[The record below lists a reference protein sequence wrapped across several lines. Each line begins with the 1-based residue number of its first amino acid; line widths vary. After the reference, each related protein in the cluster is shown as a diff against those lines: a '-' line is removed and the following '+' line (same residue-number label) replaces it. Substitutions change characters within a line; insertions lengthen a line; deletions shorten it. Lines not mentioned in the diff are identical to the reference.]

1 MKTKFQ
7 NPPRVYGGLDLWMI
21 NDALEDDVLREQVR
35 EFYDKG
41 CYSVIARTYNGLKS
55 DYPGESFMGKI
66 AVILDEA
73 KKVGL
78 KIALQAG
85 YMPAACP
92 DLPEEYAL
100 SYIKPIK
107 TAELKGDE
115 TVICTHGEWSYTE
128 YVYPNALNMFCKE
141 AVEHYVKYTYGEMWQ
156 RFESYFG
163 DTVVGVWVD
172 EPRYTPDMMPCCRDM
187 REDFEKRYGEN
198 LDEQIYML
206 YENEGDYK
214 KLRYRF
220 YTLMEKKMEN
230 AYFATIRDWCHAHN
244 LQFCGHLMAEDY
256 VYTQI
261 GAACAN
267 MPYYRYF
274 DIPGIDVLRT
284 EQNWAKMPKAP
295 VDYMRYP
302 QIKTDGVKPNAPA
315 SFELDHMMYQPPRQ
329 LASAAAQAGKE
340 YLLCEMYAV
349 TSPDLNFRD
358 QMHLFDFFAAH
369 GINYQCCHAMFYSIK
384 GFRKRFYPQQ
394 FNTYQPFWTNF
405 GNVKSYVSRVS
416 NFVSQGKPT
425 TDCLVLHPMD
435 TCREIYRVKY
445 SRAEKA
451 PMREAYEYDERF
463 FELQKSLLSSQIDFH
478 FGDQNVMS
486 DEGSVENGRLVVGK
500 MSYKTLVL
508 PEIDVL
514 RRPVYRLICEFA
526 KAGGKV
532 LISRG
537 LPTRI
542 DGEISDELAA
552 LAELKGVE
560 LFEDNAS
567 LVRYL
572 ASNGKE
578 FEYVSDYDISSTLI
592 NRRTDGADNYFM
604 IFNRDCLEAKPGTL
618 ILDGK
623 HKAIRCNALDGSVSE
638 MYAYFKDGKTYVD
651 FTNDEGGSTL
661 IYTTPA
667 ETLPATAQ
675 KRGAVTAMPLEC
687 ESLELH
693 NPNLMTLEYCSY
705 KLEGESEFSQ
715 EYVTERIIEILRDA
729 NYDGEITMRFK
740 FFSDHAA
747 KGVRL
752 VCEEPELCRITLN
765 GVPVDNKSVGY
776 YYERG
781 FEILTLPDVI
791 KEGENII
798 EITRHNDAVKTAAM
812 HEVAH
817 LFELFRAPKGTDLER
832 IHLLGDFDVKGYAEM
847 GVSAHTRINKRTV
860 LTKRKPIAPTSDI
873 TRHGYPFWVGS
884 MTYSYKLCADADLL
898 KKNVTLKIGRY
909 GVCTANVEV
918 NGKKIGSIDRNPY
931 TISLNGALVEG
942 ENEIKI
948 IGFTTLRNAIGPMHV
963 KNKEIGGCSKPEWFS
978 GHGSD
983 GGVIAKKAD
992 FNIQDRDSMTWTEN
1006 FQLVPTGIGEVTV
1019 LAGRAIG
1026 QRTICDDKN

>member
-1 MKTKFQ
+1 MENKFK

-21 NDALEDDVLREQVR
+21 NDALEDTVLREQVR

-55 DYPGESFMGKI
+55 DYPGESFMSKI

-92 DLPEEYAL
+92 DLPKEYAL

-115 TVICTHGEWSYTE
+115 TVLSVHGEWSYTE
-128 YVYPNALNMFCKE
+128 FLYPNALNMFCKE
-141 AVEHYVKYTYGEMWQ
+141 AVDHYVKYTYGEMWK
-156 RFESYFG
+156 RFEGYFG
-163 DTVVGVWVD
+163 NTVVGVWVD

-187 REDFEKRYGEN
+187 REDFKKLYGES

-214 KLRYRF
+214 RLRYRF
-220 YTLMEKKMEN
+220 YTLMEKKMEK
-230 AYFATIRDWCHAHN
+230 AYFATIRDWCHAHS

-267 MPYYRYF
+267 MPFYRYF
-274 DIPGIDVLRT
+274 DVPGIDVLRT

-302 QIKTDGVKPNAPA
+302 LIRSDGSNPNSPS

-329 LASAAAQAGKE
+329 LASAALQAGKE
-340 YLLCEMYAV
+340 HLLCEMYAV

-369 GINYQCCHAMFYSIK
+369 GINHQCCHAMFYSIK

-394 FNTYQPFWTNF
+394 FNTYQPFWCNF
-405 GNVKSYVSRVS
+405 GNIKSYVSRVS
-416 NFVSQGKPT
+416 NFVSLGKPT
-425 TDCLVLHPMD
+425 TDLLVLHPMD

-445 SRAEKA
+445 SRTERE
-451 PMREAYEYDERF
+451 PQREAYEYDERF
-463 FELQKSLLSSQIDFH
+463 FEFQKSILSSQIDFH
-478 FGDQNVMS
+478 FGDQNIMT
-486 DEGSVENGRLVVGK
+486 DDGRVEDGRLVVGK

-514 RRPVYRLICEFA
+514 RRPVYDLVCEFI
-526 KAGGKV
+526 KAGGEV
-532 LISRG
+532 LVLRG

-542 DGEISDELAA
+542 DGEISDELKN
-552 LAELKGVE
+552 LKGVK
-560 LFEDNAS
+560 LFEDSAA

-572 ASNGKE
+572 ASKE
-578 FEYVSDYDISSTLI
+578 GDFKYISDLDVSSTLI
-592 NRRTDGADNYFM
+592 NRRVDGSDNYFM
-604 IFNRDCLEAKPGTL
+604 IFNRDCLEAKRGTL
-618 ILDGK
+618 ILNGK
-623 HKAIRCNALDGSVSE
+623 HKAYKCDALNGIVSVMHS
-638 MYAYFKDGKTYVD
+638 YFKDGKTHID

-667 ETLPATAQ
+667 EELPTVAKKRDAVLTL
-675 KRGAVTAMPLEC
+675 PLEC
-687 ESLELH
+687 EKLELH
-693 NPNLMTLEYCSY
+693 DPNLMTLEYCSY
-705 KLEGESEFSQ
+705 KLDGESEFSQ
-715 EYVTERIIEILRDA
+715 EYVTERIIEILRDT
-729 NYDGEITMRFK
+729 NYDGGITMRFK
-740 FFSDHAA
+740 FLSDHAA
-747 KGVRL
+747 KGIRL
-752 VCEEPELCRITLN
+752 VCEEPELCKISLN
-765 GVPVDNKSVGY
+765 GVPVSNKSVGY

-781 FEILTLPDVI
+781 FEILELPDVI
-791 KEGENII
+791 REGENII
-798 EITRHNDAVKTAAM
+798 EISRHNDAVKTAAM
-812 HEVAH
+812 NEVAH

-832 IHLLGDFDVKGYAEM
+832 IHLLGDFCVKTYAEM
-847 GVSAHTRINKRTV
+847 GVSAHTRVNKRTV
-860 LTKRKPIAPTSDI
+860 LSKRVPLEPTSDI

-884 MTYSYKLCADADLL
+884 LSYSYKLDADADML
-898 KKNVTLKIGRY
+898 KNSISLKVGRY

-918 NGKKIGSIDRNPY
+918 NGKKVGSIDRNPY
-931 TISLNGALVEG
+931 SISLNGVLCEG
-942 ENEIKI
+942 KNEIKI
-948 IGFTTLRNAIGPMHV
+948 VGYTTLRNAIGPMHV
-963 KNKEIGGCSKPEWFS
+963 KDREIGGCSKPEWFS

-983 GGVIAKKAD
+983 GGVIAKKDD
-992 FNIQDRDSMTWTEN
+992 FNINGRDAMTWTEN
-1006 FQLVPTGIGEVTV
+1006 FQLVPTGIGDV
-1019 LAGRAIG
+1019 AIEI
-1026 QRTICDDKN
+1026 RKL

>member
-1 MKTKFQ
+1 MENKFK
-7 NPPRVYGGLDLWMI
+7 NPSRIYGGLDLWMI

-92 DLPEEYAL
+92 DLPKEYAL

-115 TVICTHGEWSYTE
+115 KVISSHGEWCYTE

-141 AVEHYVKYTYGEMWQ
+141 AVDHYVKYTYGEMWK
-156 RFESYFG
+156 RFEEYFG

-172 EPRYTPDMMPCCRDM
+172 EPRWTPDMMPCCRDM
-187 REDFEKRYGEN
+187 REDYKKIYGEE
-198 LDEQIYML
+198 LDGQIYKL
-206 YENEGDYK
+206 YENEGDYQ
-214 KLRYRF
+214 KLRFRF
-220 YTLMEKKMEN
+220 YTLMEKKMEK
-230 AYFATIRDWCHAHN
+230 AYFTTVRDWCHTHN

-267 MPYYRYF
+267 MPFYRYF

-295 VDYMRYP
+295 VDYMRYS

-329 LASAAAQAGKE
+329 LMSAALQAGKKH
-340 YLLCEMYAV
+340 LLCEMYAV
-349 TSPDLNFRD
+349 TAPDLNFRD

-369 GINYQCCHAMFYSIK
+369 GVNHQCCHAMFYSIK

-405 GNVKSYVSRVS
+405 GNVKSYVARVS
-416 NFVSQGKPT
+416 NFVSMGAPT
-425 TDCLVLHPMD
+425 TDCLVLHPLD
-435 TCREIYRVKY
+435 TSREIYRVRHVA
-445 SRAEKA
+445 SVRE

-463 FELQKSLLSSQIDFH
+463 FTLQKSLLSSQIDFH
-478 FGDQNVMS
+478 FGDSAVMC
-486 DEGSVENGRLVVGK
+486 DEGSVKDSRLVVGE

-514 RRPVYRLICEFA
+514 RRPVYELIKEFS
-526 KAGGKV
+526 KAGGEI
-532 LISRG
+532 LISCTV
-537 LPTRI
+537 PTRI
-542 DGEISDELAA
+542 DGEESKELGELTS
-552 LAELKGVE
+552 LAGVKF
-560 LFEDNAS
+560 FEDTPA

-572 ASNGKE
+572 ANKE
-578 FEYVSDYDISSTLI
+578 KEVEYISDSDISSTLI
-592 NRRTDGADNYFM
+592 HRRTEGESNYIM
-604 IFNRDCLEAKPGTL
+604 VFNRDCIESKTGSLVLK
-618 ILDGK
+618 GK
-623 HKAIRCNALDGSVSE
+623 HTALKLDALDGSVSK
-638 MYAYFKDGKTYVD
+638 MHTYFKDGKTYID
-651 FTNDEGGSTL
+651 FTNHEGGSTL
-661 IYTTPA
+661 ICTAPA
-667 ETLPATAQ
+667 EELPTEA
-675 KRGAVTAMPLEC
+675 KKKCAVTSMPLDPEK
-687 ESLELH
+687 LELH
-693 NPNLMTLEYCSY
+693 DKNLMTLEYCSY
-705 KLEGESEFSQ
+705 KLDGESEFSQ

-729 NYDGEITMRFK
+729 NYDGNITMRFK
-740 FFSDHAA
+740 FYSDHEA
-747 KGVRL
+747 KDVRL
-752 VCEEPELCRITLN
+752 ICEEPELCTITLN
-765 GVPVDNKSVGY
+765 GIPVNNKSVGY
-776 YYERG
+776 HYERG
-781 FEILTLPDVI
+781 FEILELPDVI

-798 EITRHNDAVKTAAM
+798 EIFRYNEAVVTAAM
-812 HEVAH
+812 NRVDH

-832 IHLLGDFDVKGYAEM
+832 IHLIGDFTVTTYPEM
-847 GVSAHTRINKRTV
+847 GTSAHTRVNKRTV
-860 LTKRKPIAPTSDI
+860 LSKTKPMALTADI
-873 TRHGYPFWVGS
+873 TRQGYPFYVGS
-884 MTYSYKLCADADLL
+884 LTYSYKLCADASMLNKD
-898 KKNVTLKIGRY
+898 VSLKIGKY

-931 TISLNGALVEG
+931 EISLAGALKEG

-948 IGFTTLRNAIGPMHV
+948 TGFTTLRNAIGPMHV
-963 KNKEIGGCSKPEWFS
+963 KNKEIGGCSKPEWYS
-978 GHGSD
+978 GHGPD
-983 GGVIAKKAD
+983 GGVIVKKGD
-992 FNIQDRDSMTWTEN
+992 FNIKDRDSMTWTEN
-1006 FQLVPTGIGEVTV
+1006 FQLVPTGIGDVTV
-1019 LAGRAIG
+1019 EL
-1026 QRTICDDKN
+1026 T

>member
-1 MKTKFQ
+1 MDCKFQ
-7 NPPRVYGGLDLWMI
+7 NVPRVYGGLDLWMI
-21 NDALEDDVLREQVR
+21 NDELEDDVLREQVR

-92 DLPEEYAL
+92 DLPSEYAL

-107 TAELKGDE
+107 TAELKGGE
-115 TVICTHGEWSYTE
+115 TVISTYGEWSYTE
-128 YVYPNALNMFCKE
+128 FVNPTSLNMFCKE
-141 AVEHYVKYTYGEMWQ
+141 AVDHYVKYTYGEMWK
-156 RFESYFG
+156 RFEGYFG
-163 DTVVGVWVD
+163 NTVVGVWVD

-187 REDFEKRYGEN
+187 REDFKKIYGED

-220 YTLMEKKMEN
+220 YTLMEKKMEK

-295 VDYMRYP
+295 VEYMRYP
-302 QIKTDGVKPNAPA
+302 LIKANGEKPNAPA

-329 LASAAAQAGKE
+329 LASAACQAGKE
-340 YLLCEMYAV
+340 HLLCEMYAV
-349 TSPDLNFRD
+349 TAPDLNFRD

-369 GINYQCCHAMFYSIK
+369 GINHQCCHAMFYSIK

-394 FNTYQPFWTNF
+394 FNTYQPFWCNF
-405 GNVKSYVSRVS
+405 GNIKSYVSRVS
-416 NFVSQGKPT
+416 NFVSFGKPT
-425 TDCLVLHPMD
+425 TDLLVLHPMD
-435 TCREIYRVKY
+435 TCREIFRVKY
-445 SRAEKA
+445 EKA
-451 PMREAYEYDERF
+451 NREPQRDSYEYDERF

-478 FGDQNVMS
+478 FGDQNIMS
-486 DEGSVENGRLVVGK
+486 DEGSVDGGRLVVGK

-514 RRPVYRLICEFA
+514 RRPVYNLICEFA
-526 KAGGKV
+526 KAGGEV

-542 DGEISDELAA
+542 DGELSAEVGELSR
-552 LAELKGVE
+552 LEGVKI
-560 LFEDNAS
+560 FDGNADV
-567 LVRYL
+567 VRYL
-572 ASNGKE
+572 ADREDGFK
-578 FEYVSDYDISSTLI
+578 YVSDCDVSSTII
-592 NRRTDGADNYFM
+592 NRRVDGGDNYFM
-604 IFNRDCLEAKPGTL
+604 VFNRDCLESKQGTL

-623 HKAIRCNALDGSVSE
+623 HKAVKFNALDGSASA
-638 MYAYFKDGKTYVD
+638 MHSYFKNGKTYID

-667 ETLPATAQ
+667 KELPSAAKKQ
-675 KRGAVTAMPLEC
+675 GAVLTMPLAP

-705 KLEGESEFSQ
+705 KLDGETEFSK

-729 NYDGEITMRFK
+729 NYDGGITMRFK
-740 FFSDHAA
+740 FYSDHEA

-752 VCEEPELCRITLN
+752 ICEEPELCEISLN
-765 GVPVDNKSVGY
+765 GVRVNNKSVRY

-781 FEILTLPDVI
+781 FEILELPDVI
-791 KEGENII
+791 AEGENFI

-812 HEVAH
+812 HEIFH

-860 LTKRKPIAPTSDI
+860 LSRRTPLEPTADI
-873 TRHGYPFWVGS
+873 TRHGYPFFVGS
-884 MTYSYKLCADADLL
+884 MTYSYKLDVDGEML
-898 KKNVTLKIGRY
+898 KKDIALKIGKY

-918 NGKKIGSIDRNPY
+918 NGKKLGSIDRNPY
-931 TISLNGALVEG
+931 AISLGGVLECG

-948 IGFTTLRNAIGPMHV
+948 TGYTTLRNAIGPMHV
-963 KNKEIGGCSKPEWFS
+963 KNREIGGCSKPEWFS

-983 GGVIAKKAD
+983 GGVVTKKDD
-992 FNIQDRDSMTWTEN
+992 FDIKDRDAMTWTEN
-1006 FQLVPTGIGEVTV
+1006 FQLVPTGIGDVTV
-1019 LAGRAIG
+1019 EI
-1026 QRTICDDKN
+1026 K

>member
-7 NPPRVYGGLDLWMI
+7 NPSRVYGGLDLWMI

-92 DLPEEYAL
+92 DLPREYAL

-115 TVICTHGEWSYTE
+115 TVISAHGEWSYTE
-128 YVYPNALNMFCKE
+128 FVSPTALNMFCKE
-141 AVEHYVKYTYGEMWQ
+141 AVDHYVKYTYGEMWK

-172 EPRYTPDMMPCCRDM
+172 EPRYFPDMMPCCRDM
-187 REDFEKRYGEN
+187 REDFKNTYGES

-206 YENEGDYK
+206 FENEGDYK

-230 AYFATIRDWCHAHN
+230 AYFATIRDWCHAHS

-267 MPYYRYF
+267 MPFYKYF

-284 EQNWAKMPKAP
+284 EQNWALMPKAGN
-295 VDYMRYP
+295 DYMRSP
-302 QIKTDGVKPNAPA
+302 HIKADGVNPNAPA
-315 SFELDHMMYQPPRQ
+315 NFELDHMMYQPPRQ
-329 LASAAAQAGKE
+329 LASAALQAGKE
-340 YLLCEMYAV
+340 HLLCEMYAV
-349 TSPDLNFRD
+349 TAPDLNFRD

-369 GINYQCCHAMFYSIK
+369 GINHQCCHAMFYSIK

-435 TCREIYRVKY
+435 TCREIYQVTY
-445 SRAEKA
+445 SRAEKN

-463 FELQKSLLSSQIDFH
+463 FMLQKSLLASQIDFH
-478 FGDQNVMS
+478 FGDQNIMT
-486 DEGSVENGRLVVGK
+486 DDGSVGDGRLVVGK

-508 PEIDVL
+508 PEIDIL
-514 RRPVYRLICEFA
+514 RRPVYELIKKFA
-526 KAGGKV
+526 ENGGEV
-532 LISRG
+532 LVSRCF
-537 LPTRI
+537 PTRI
-542 DGEISDELAA
+542 DGELSEELRELESLAGVKFFSDSAA
-552 LAELKGVE
+552 
-560 LFEDNAS
+560 

-572 ASNGKE
+572 AGKE
-578 FEYVSDYDISSTLI
+578 KELEYISDYDISSTLI
-592 NRRTDGADNYFM
+592 SHRTEGESNYVM
-604 IFNRDCLEAKPGTL
+604 VFNRDCLEAKHGTL
-618 ILDGK
+618 VLKGK
-623 HKAIRCNALDGSVSE
+623 HKATRFNALDGSVSP
-638 MYAYFKDGKTYVD
+638 MHSYFKDGKTYID

-661 IYTTPA
+661 IYTEPAAELPA
-667 ETLPATAQ
+667 EA
-675 KRGAVTAMPLEC
+675 KKKGAVLSMPVDAEK
-687 ESLELH
+687 LELH

-705 KLEGESEFSQ
+705 KLDGESEFSQ

-729 NYDGEITMRFK
+729 NYDGGITMRFK
-740 FFSDHAA
+740 FYSDHEA
-747 KGVRL
+747 KGVKL
-752 VCEEPELCRITLN
+752 VCEEPELCQISLN
-765 GVPVDNKSVGY
+765 GTPVNNKSVGY

-781 FEILTLPDVI
+781 FEILELPEVI
-791 KEGENII
+791 KEGENVI
-798 EITRHNDAVKTAAM
+798 EISRHNDAVKTAAINDGG
-812 HEVAH
+812 H

-832 IHLLGDFDVKGYAEM
+832 IHLLGDFTVKTFPEM
-847 GVSAHTRINKRTV
+847 GNSAHTRVNKRTILSKAEPV
-860 LTKRKPIAPTSDI
+860 VPTADI
-873 TRHGYPFWVGS
+873 TRNGYPFYVGS
-884 MTYSYKLCADADLL
+884 MTYSYKLCADADML
-898 KKNVTLKIGRY
+898 KKDVTLKIGRY

-918 NGKKIGSIDRNPY
+918 NGKKVGSIDRNPY
-931 TISLNGALVEG
+931 TISLSGALVEG

-948 IGFTTLRNAIGPMHV
+948 TGFTTLRNAIGPMHV
-963 KNKEIGGCSKPEWFS
+963 KNKEMGGCSKPEWFS
-978 GHGSD
+978 GHGAD
-983 GGVIAKKAD
+983 GGVIAKKGD
-992 FNIQDRDSMTWTEN
+992 FNIKDRDSMTWTEN

-1019 LAGRAIG
+1019 SF
-1026 QRTICDDKN
+1026 

>member
-1 MKTKFQ
+1 MKHEFQ
-7 NPPRVYGGLDLWMI
+7 EPRRVYGGLDLWMI
-21 NDALEDDVLREQVR
+21 NDELEDDVLREQVR

-78 KIALQAG
+78 KIVLQAG

-92 DLPEEYAL
+92 DLPREYAL

-107 TAELKGDE
+107 TDELKGDE
-115 TVICTHGEWSYTE
+115 NVICAHGEWSYTE
-128 YVYPNALNMFCKE
+128 FVSPTALNMFCKE
-141 AVEHYVKYTYGEMWQ
+141 AVDHYVKYTYGEMWK
-156 RFESYFG
+156 RFEGYFG
-163 DTVVGVWVD
+163 DTVIGVWVD

-187 REDFEKRYGEN
+187 RAEFQKNYGES
-198 LDEQIYML
+198 LDERIYML
-206 YENEGDYK
+206 FENEGDYK

-220 YTLMEKKMEN
+220 YTLMEKKMEK
-230 AYFATIRDWCHAHN
+230 AYFETIRDWCHAHN

-302 QIKTDGVKPNAPA
+302 LIKADGEKPNAPA

-340 YLLCEMYAV
+340 HILCEMYAV

-369 GINYQCCHAMFYSIK
+369 GINHQCCHAMFYSIK

-394 FNTYQPFWTNF
+394 FNTYQPFWRNF

-416 NFVSQGKPT
+416 SFVSMGKPT
-425 TDCLVLHPMD
+425 TDLLVLHPMD

-445 SRAEKA
+445 SRAERE
-451 PMREAYEYDERF
+451 PQREAYEYDERF
-463 FELQKSLLSSQIDFH
+463 FGLQKSLLSSHIDFH
-478 FGDQNVMS
+478 FGDQNIMS
-486 DEGSVENGRLVVGK
+486 DEGSVDGKLLKVGK

-514 RRPVYRLICEFA
+514 RRPVYNLICEFA
-526 KAGGKV
+526 KAGGEV
-532 LISRG
+532 LVSRG

-542 DGEISDELAA
+542 DGELCPELEK
-552 LAELKGVE
+552 LSTLSGVKS
-560 LFEDNAS
+560 FEDTAA

-572 ASNGKE
+572 ADREGG
-578 FEYVSDYDISSTLI
+578 FRYVSDDDVSSTLI
-592 NRRTDGADNYFM
+592 NYRADGKKGYYM
-604 IFNRDCLEAKPGTL
+604 IFNRDCLEEKRGAL
-618 ILDGK
+618 VIDGK
-623 HKAIRCNALDGSVSE
+623 HTATRFNALDGSVSPL
-638 MYAYFKDGKTYVD
+638 YSYFKDGKTYIE
-651 FTNDEGGSTL
+651 FTNAEGGSTL
-661 IYTTPA
+661 IYTEPA
-667 ETLPATAQ
+667 EELPNTAQ
-675 KRGAVTAMPLEC
+675 KRGAVLTLPLEP
-687 ESLELH
+687 ETLELH
-693 NPNLMTLEYCSY
+693 DPNLMTLEYCSY
-705 KLEGESEFSQ
+705 KLEGETEFSK
-715 EYVTERIIEILRDA
+715 EYVTERVIEILRDA
-729 NYDGEITMRFK
+729 NYDGKITMRFK

-752 VCEEPELCRITLN
+752 VCEEPELCKITLN
-765 GVPVDNKSVGY
+765 GVSVSNKSVGY
-776 YYERG
+776 HYERG
-781 FEILTLPDVI
+781 FEILELPDVI
-791 KEGENII
+791 VEGENII
-798 EITRHNDAVKTAAM
+798 EISRHNDAVKTAAM

-832 IHLLGDFDVKGYAEM
+832 IHLLGDFDVKAYAEM
-847 GVSAHTRINKRTV
+847 GASAHTRVNKRTV
-860 LTKRKPIAPTSDI
+860 LSQRSPLKPTADI
-873 TRHGYPFWVGS
+873 TRHGYPFFVGS
-884 MTYSYKLCADADLL
+884 MTYSYKLTADEDMIDRSVLL
-898 KKNVTLKIGRY
+898 KVGKY

-918 NGKKIGSIDRNPY
+918 NGVKIGSVDRNPY
-931 TISLNGALVEG
+931 AISLDGTLRKG

-963 KNKEIGGCSKPEWFS
+963 KNREIGGCSKPEWFS
-978 GHGSD
+978 GHGAD
-983 GGVIAKKAD
+983 GGVVAKKDD
-992 FNIQDRDSMTWTEN
+992 FDVTDRDTITWTEN
-1006 FQLVPTGIGEVTV
+1006 LQLVPTGIGNVVIE
-1019 LAGRAIG
+1019 I
-1026 QRTICDDKN
+1026 K

>member
-1 MKTKFQ
+1 MKNKFQ

-92 DLPEEYAL
+92 DLPPEYAL

-107 TAELKGDE
+107 TAELKGNE
-115 TVICTHGEWSYTE
+115 TLICTHGEWSYTE
-128 YVYPNALNMFCKE
+128 FVNPTALNMFCKE
-141 AVEHYVKYTYGEMWQ
+141 AVDHYVKYTYGEMWK

-187 REDFEKRYGEN
+187 REDFKKVYGES

-220 YTLMEKKMEN
+220 YTLMEKKMET

-244 LQFCGHLMAEDY
+244 LQFCGHLMGEDY
-256 VYTQI
+256 VSTQI
-261 GAACAN
+261 GEACAN
-267 MPYYRYF
+267 MPFYRYF

-284 EQNWAKMPKAP
+284 EQNWAKMPKSG
-295 VDYMRYP
+295 VDYMRFP
-302 QIKTDGVKPNAPA
+302 LITGGGKPNAPA
-315 SFELDHMMYQPPRQ
+315 SFDQNHMMYQPPRQ

-340 YLLCEMYAV
+340 HLLCEMYAV
-349 TSPDLNFRD
+349 TAPDLNFRD

-369 GINYQCCHAMFYSIK
+369 GINHQCCHAMFYSIK

-405 GNVKSYVSRVS
+405 GNVKSYVARVS

-425 TDCLVLHPMD
+425 TDCLVLHPMN

-445 SRAEKA
+445 TRDGRE
-451 PMREAYEYDERF
+451 PMREIYEYDERF
-463 FELQKSLLSSQIDFH
+463 FKLQTALLSSQIDFH
-478 FGDQNVMS
+478 FGDETVMT
-486 DEGSVENGRLVVGK
+486 DEGSVKDGKLVVGK

-508 PEIDVL
+508 SEIDVL
-514 RRPVYRLICEFA
+514 RKPVYDLICKFA
-526 KAGGKV
+526 ENGGEV

-542 DGEISDELAA
+542 DGELSDMPQSLAD
-552 LAELKGVE
+552 LKGVK
-560 LFEDNAS
+560 LFEDNSA
-567 LVRYL
+567 LIRYL
-572 ASNGKE
+572 ADKKKD
-578 FEYVSDYDISSTLI
+578 FEYISDFDISSTLI
-592 NRRTDGADNYFM
+592 NHRTDGGDHYFM
-604 IFNRDCLEAKPGTL
+604 VFNRDGLESKTGTL
-618 ILDGK
+618 ALVGK
-623 HKAIRCNALDGSVSE
+623 HKAFKCDALNGSVCE
-638 MYAYFKDGKTYVD
+638 MHAYFKDGKTYID

-667 ETLPATAQ
+667 ETLPAEAK
-675 KRGAVTAMPLEC
+675 KRGAVTSLPLEP
-687 ESLELH
+687 EKLELH

-705 KLEGESEFSQ
+705 KLEGEDEFSV
-715 EYVTERIIEILRDA
+715 EMVTERIIEILRDSK
-729 NYDGEITMRFK
+729 YDGEITMRFK
-740 FFSDHAA
+740 FLSDHAA

-752 VCEEPELCRITLN
+752 VCEEPELCKITLN
-765 GVPVDNKSVGY
+765 GVPVNNKSVGY

-781 FEILTLPDVI
+781 FEILELPEVI
-791 KEGENII
+791 KDGENVI
-798 EITRHNDAVKTAAM
+798 EITRHNDAVVTASM
-812 HEVAH
+812 NDVKH

-832 IHLLGDFDVKGYAEM
+832 IHLLGDFDVKGNAEM
-847 GVSAHTRINKRTV
+847 GASAHTKIGKNTV
-860 LTKRKPIAPTSDI
+860 LSRRTPLAPTADI

-884 MTYSYKLCADADLL
+884 MTYSYKLDADADMLTKDEIML
-898 KKNVTLKIGRY
+898 EVGRY

-931 TISLNGALVEG
+931 ALSIKDALSEG

-948 IGFTTLRNAIGPMHV
+948 TGFTTLRNAIGPMHV
-963 KNKEIGGCSKPEWFS
+963 KDREIGGCSKPEWYS
-978 GHGSD
+978 GAGFNAKGD
-983 GGVIAKKAD
+983 FGVV
-992 FNIQDRDSMTWTEN
+992 DRDTMNWVEGY
-1006 FQLVPTGIGEVTV
+1006 QLVPTGIGDVTV
-1019 LAGRAIG
+1019 CVI
-1026 QRTICDDKN
+1026 

>member
-1 MKTKFQ
+1 MEKAFK
-7 NPPRVYGGLDLWMI
+7 NPDRVYGGLDLWMI
-21 NDALEDDVLREQVR
+21 NDALEDNVLREQVR

-73 KKVGL
+73 EKVGL

-92 DLPEEYAL
+92 DLPKEYAL

-115 TVICTHGEWSYTE
+115 TVICSHGEWSYTE
-128 YVYPNALNMFCKE
+128 SVSPTTLNMFCKE
-141 AVEHYVKYTYGEMWQ
+141 AVDRYVKYTYGEMWK
-156 RFESYFG
+156 RFERYFG
-163 DTVVGVWVD
+163 NVVVGVWVD
-172 EPRYTPDMMPCCRDM
+172 EPRYTPEMMPCCPDM
-187 REDFEKRYGEN
+187 RADFEAAYGES
-198 LDEQIYML
+198 LDSQLYML
-206 YENEGDYK
+206 FENEGDYK

-220 YTLMEKKMEN
+220 YTLMEKKMEK

-267 MPYYRYF
+267 MPFYRYF

-284 EQNWAKMPKAP
+284 EQNWAKMPKDS
-295 VDYMRYP
+295 VSYMRYP
-302 QIKTDGVKPNAPA
+302 LIKADGEKPNAPA

-329 LASAAAQAGKE
+329 LASAAMQAGKE
-340 YLLCEMYAV
+340 HLLCEMYAV

-369 GINYQCCHAMFYSIK
+369 GINHQCCHAMFYSIK

-394 FNTYQPFWTNF
+394 FNTYQPFWGNF
-405 GNVKSYVSRVS
+405 GNIKSYVSRVS
-416 NFVSQGKPT
+416 GFVSLGKPT
-425 TDCLVLHPMD
+425 TDLLVLHPMD
-435 TCREIYRVKY
+435 TCRQIYRVKY
-445 SRAEKA
+445 TRGD
-451 PMREAYEYDERF
+451 REPQRDAYEYDERF
-463 FELQKSLLSSQIDFH
+463 FELQKSLLSSQTDFH
-478 FGDQNVMS
+478 FGDQNIMS
-486 DEGSVENGRLVVGK
+486 DEGDVRDGRLIVGK
-500 MSYKTLVL
+500 ISYKTLVL

-514 RRPVYRLICEFA
+514 RRPVYELICGFA
-526 KAGGKV
+526 SEGGEV

-537 LPTRI
+537 IPTRI
-542 DGEISDELAA
+542 DGELSNETAVLAT
-552 LAELKGVE
+552 LKGVK
-560 LFEDNAS
+560 LFPDNAA

-572 ASNGKE
+572 ADRDKG
-578 FEYVSDYDISSTLI
+578 FEYISDCDISSTII
-592 NRRTDGADNYFM
+592 NHRAEDGRNFFM
-604 IFNRDCLEAKPGTL
+604 VFNRDCLEAKSGTL

-623 HKAIRCNALDGSVSE
+623 HRAMRCDAISGKVTK
-638 MYAYFKDGKTYVD
+638 MHAYLKDGRTYID

-661 IYTTPA
+661 IYTEPA
-667 ETLPATAQ
+667 ESLPTAPT
-675 KRGAVTAMPLEC
+675 KRGAVTILPLDPQK
-687 ESLELH
+687 LELH

-705 KLEGESEFSQ
+705 KLEGESEFSK
-715 EYVTERIIEILRDA
+715 EYVTERIIEILRDKD
-729 NYDGEITMRFK
+729 YDGEITMRFK
-740 FFSDHAA
+740 FLSDHEA

-752 VCEEPELCRITLN
+752 ICEEPELCKITLN
-765 GVPVDNKSVGY
+765 GTPVSNKSVGY

-781 FEILTLPDVI
+781 FEILELPDVI
-791 KEGENII
+791 CEGENII
-798 EITRHNDAVKTAAM
+798 EISRHNDAVKTVAM

-832 IHLLGDFDVKGYAEM
+832 LHLIGDFNVKTYAEM
-847 GVSAHTRINKRTV
+847 GTSVHTRVNKKTV
-860 LTKRKPIAPTSDI
+860 LSRRTPLEPTADV
-873 TRHGYPFWVGS
+873 TRHGYPFYVGS
-884 MTYSYKLCADADLL
+884 MTYTYTLCADAEML
-898 KKNVTLKIGRY
+898 KKNISLTVGRY

-931 TISLNGALVEG
+931 RISLDGELREG

-963 KNKEIGGCSKPEWFS
+963 KNREIGGCSKPEWFS

-983 GGVIAKKAD
+983 GGVIVKKGD
-992 FNIQDRDSMTWTEN
+992 FDIKDRDSMTWTEN
-1006 FQLVPTGIGEVTV
+1006 FQLVPTGIGEVSV
-1019 LAGRAIG
+1019 EVR
-1026 QRTICDDKN
+1026 